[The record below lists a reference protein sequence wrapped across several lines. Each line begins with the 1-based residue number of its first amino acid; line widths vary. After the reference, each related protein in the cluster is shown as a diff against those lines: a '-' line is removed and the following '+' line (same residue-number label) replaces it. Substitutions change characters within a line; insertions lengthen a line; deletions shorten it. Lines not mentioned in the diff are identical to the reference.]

1 MKKIKTQVAIIG
13 AGPSG
18 LLLGQLLAKQGID
31 NIIIERV
38 SGEYV
43 LGRIRAGIL
52 EQGFAD
58 LVREAGVA
66 GRMDSEGQVHEGV
79 AIAVDRKKYR
89 IDLKNLTGGDVV
101 ICYGQ
106 TEITKD
112 LMDARAASGQTTY
125 YESDDTAL
133 HDVTTDSPYVTFKN
147 GGEEYHLDCDF
158 VAGCD
163 GFHGVSRKTIPE
175 DKRTEFERVYP
186 FGWLGLLS
194 DTPPIDHELIYCKS
208 ERGFALCSMRS
219 NTRSRYY
226 LQVPLSDKVENWS
239 DDAFWE
245 ELKKR
250 VPDEDVPN
258 LVTGPSIEKSIAKF
272 EALAS
277 RWWDRNS
284 EFKPLHDI
292 NPLRMGYIDSIVNV
306 AGKKVLDVGCG
317 GGILTEALAH
327 RGARVTGIDMGEAP
341 LSVARLHLL
350 ESGLEIDYQ
359 QNSAEEFARQ
369 YPGEFDVVCCLE
381 MLEHVPDPASVLQSC
396 HALLKPGGN
405 LIVSTINRNPKSYLF
420 AILGAE
426 YILRLLPRGTHEYQ
440 KFIRPSELARFARQA
455 GLQLQGERGM
465 TYNPL
470 SKKYRLSD
478 DVDVNYLMHFSK
490 AE

>member
-258 LVTGPSIEKSIAKF
+258 LVTGPSIEKSIAPLRSFVCEPMQYGNMFLVGDAAHIVPPTGAKGLNLAASDVATLYRIMCRVYQ
-272 EALAS
+272 ENDRDCISQYSGIALRRVWHGERFS
-277 RWWDRNS
+277 WWMTNM
-284 EFKPLHDI
+284 LHDFVDAALD
-292 NPLRMGYIDSIVNV
+292 NDLDSKTFDRFMSSERNFFLENEEGRRVI
-306 AGKKVLDVGCG
+306 AMQYVG
-317 GGILTEALAH
+317 LPYE
-327 RGARVTGIDMGEAP
+327 
-341 LSVARLHLL
+341 
-350 ESGLEIDYQ
+350 Q
-359 QNSAEEFARQ
+359 
-369 YPGEFDVVCCLE
+369 
-381 MLEHVPDPASVLQSC
+381 
-396 HALLKPGGN
+396 LK
-405 LIVSTINRNPKSYLF
+405 
-420 AILGAE
+420 
-426 YILRLLPRGTHEYQ
+426 
-440 KFIRPSELARFARQA
+440 
-455 GLQLQGERGM
+455 
-465 TYNPL
+465 
-470 SKKYRLSD
+470 
-478 DVDVNYLMHFSK
+478 
-490 AE
+490 